1 MKSILH
7 DKQSGTCYLCA
18 ILHTDFAR
26 KTTLEEHHIFGGNPN
41 RKRSEQQGLK
51 VYLCQDHH
59 RTGAEAVHRPDL
71 NGNQKLLQEI
81 AQKAFEQKHTRE
93 EFIKIFGKS
102 YL

>member
-7 DKQSGTCYLCA
+7 DKQSWTCYLCA
-18 ILHTDFAR
+18 ILHTDFGR
-26 KTTLEEHHIFGGNPN
+26 KTALEEHHIFGGNPN

-51 VYLCQDHH
+51 VYLCPEHH
-59 RTGAEAVHRPDL
+59 RTGAEAVHRLDL

-93 EFIKIFGKS
+93 EFIKIFWKS